1 MSRRYRVRDRVFTV
15 LCGFS
20 RNEQGAVFIWMGAA
34 VFALAAIGAFAVD
47 MGYVYMLRAKLQ
59 TTADAAAL
67 AAASSLQDETQAS
80 DLALDL
86 ASANMSVA
94 GHGNVL
100 QGGDVRFGIWD
111 QSTLTFQDGGSP
123 VNAVQVVVR
132 REGANGNSVPTFFAN
147 LMGVE
152 EIDLSARAVA
162 ITGPPACI
170 LALDPDASDA
180 LSLDSN
186 ASIDV
191 QGCNIHVNSSNSE
204 GLSAYSTSQASA
216 DNICVVGDYA
226 GGVSH
231 YSPVPNVGCSPM
243 IDPLATLPAP
253 AYGGCTENNYFLGN
267 DDEDTLSPG
276 VYCGGI
282 KIDSTATAHFDPGVY
297 VITDGLFEVLSN
309 SSVDGDGVVFYLT
322 GTDSR
327 VFFDSNSVVDFSA
340 PTTGDFAGVVLFQDR
355 NFGGL
360 HRIDSNSNKTF
371 EGALYFP
378 NGELISDSN
387 AAIGGTSPCMM
398 IIAQQIHFNSNAGL
412 EIDFDESACSV
423 PIPGSATA
431 LVH

>member
-1 MSRRYRVRDRVFTV
+1 MGAHANTSRGPMSRRYRIRDRVFTV

-152 EIDLSARAVA
+152 EIDLSAESLS
-162 ITGPPACI
+162 GPKTI
-170 LALDPDASDA
+170 WR
-180 LSLDSN
+180 
-186 ASIDV
+186 
-191 QGCNIHVNSSNSE
+191 GSS
-204 GLSAYSTSQASA
+204 GIVCHM
-216 DNICVVGDYA
+216 DCA
-226 GGVSH
+226 GGNRQRMRPH
-231 YSPVPNVGCSPM
+231 NFWTA
-243 IDPLATLPAP
+243 IR
-253 AYGGCTENNYFLGN
+253 N
-267 DDEDTLSPG
+267 G
-276 VYCGGI
+276 V
-282 KIDSTATAHFDPGVY
+282 
-297 VITDGLFEVLSN
+297 
-309 SSVDGDGVVFYLT
+309 
-322 GTDSR
+322 
-327 VFFDSNSVVDFSA
+327 
-340 PTTGDFAGVVLFQDR
+340 
-355 NFGGL
+355 
-360 HRIDSNSNKTF
+360 
-371 EGALYFP
+371 
-378 NGELISDSN
+378 
-387 AAIGGTSPCMM
+387 
-398 IIAQQIHFNSNAGL
+398 
-412 EIDFDESACSV
+412 
-423 PIPGSATA
+423 
-431 LVH
+431 